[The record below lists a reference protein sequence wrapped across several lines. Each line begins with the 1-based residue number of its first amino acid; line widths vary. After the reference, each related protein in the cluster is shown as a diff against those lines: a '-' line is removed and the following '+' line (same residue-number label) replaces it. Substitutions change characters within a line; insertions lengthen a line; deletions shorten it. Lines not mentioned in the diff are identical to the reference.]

1 VLTKGD
7 QYRAPMRQIEQDAK
21 KSLEDRRTL
30 MLDRC
35 FVAKSKG
42 VPPSAIQSVH
52 EIGYCGAIHNSE
64 LKRDIY
70 EKVHPH
76 HDFTNFIYF

>member
-42 VPPSAIQSVH
+42 GFPPAPFKAYKEYAWTS
-52 EIGYCGAIHNSE
+52 
-64 LKRDIY
+64 LKIRAFWINAY
-70 EKVHPH
+70 RRLKK
-76 HDFTNFIYF
+76 